1 MWPTRRTVWLLAA
14 GVPVALLPGV
24 ADGRLWPLWLVALLG
39 VVVAAALDAILGLP
53 RRRLRITADAPGE
66 LFIGDRDSAVLHVIG
81 RGWRRPVTLEAVIE
95 TDPILAPVPP
105 QTITLAR
112 APGATHAA
120 TDHAIDVEPRRRG
133 NARLIAVH
141 ARWTGPLGLVERR
154 LVVKLG
160 AAIKVVPNIGS
171 VRAIALRMLG
181 SPEVAAGLKV
191 ERYLGDGT
199 EFESLREY
207 LPGLDHRAIDW
218 KQSARHRKLLTQE
231 FRAERNH
238 QVVIAIDGGQLMAE
252 PLAGIPR
259 LDHAIN
265 ASLLL
270 GWFCLRTGDRVGF
283 ASFDERLR
291 SWAEPMAGAGAFPRL
306 RHLTAD
312 VAYRAVDTN
321 FTLAVAELSTR
332 LRRRS
337 LIVLFTEVLDTI
349 SAELMIENVTR
360 LARRHLVMFVSLR
373 DPGVEARM
381 HAVPA
386 TLTTMT
392 EAVVAGDFDRERS
405 LVFERLRQVGVHCI
419 DTTPDRF
426 SMAVINRYLAVKRRE
441 LF

>member
-1 MWPTRRTVWLLAA
+1 MWPTARTVALLAA
-14 GVPVALLPGV
+14 GVPVALLTAV
-24 ADGRLWPLWLVALLG
+24 VDGRLWPLWLVALFG
-39 VVVAAALDAILGLP
+39 VVAAAGVDALLGLP
-53 RRRLRITADAPGE
+53 RRRMRIVVEAPAE
-66 LFIGDRDSAVLHVIG
+66 LFIGERGTATVRFVG
-81 RGWRRPVTLEAVIE
+81 RGWRRPVTVEAVVE
-95 TDPILAPVPP
+95 ADPLLAPIPFQHV
-105 QTITLAR
+105 TLAVT
-112 APGATHAA
+112 AGHAEVA
-120 TDHAIDVEPRRRG
+120 HAIELEPRRRG
-133 NARLIAVH
+133 APRIAAIH

-154 LVVKLG
+154 LVAPQPTV
-160 AAIKVVPNIGS
+160 IKVVPNIGS

-181 SPEVAAGLKV
+181 NPEFLAGLKV

-238 QVVIAIDGGQLMAE
+238 QVVIALDGGQLMAE

-270 GWFCLRTGDRVGF
+270 GWFCLRTGDRVGW

-291 SWAEPMAGAGAFPRL
+291 TWAEPMGGAGAFPRL
-306 RHLTAD
+306 RHLSAD
-312 VAYRAVDTN
+312 VAYRPVDTN
-321 FTLAVAELSTR
+321 FTLALAELSTR

-349 SAELMIENVTR
+349 TAELMIENVTR

-373 DPGVEARM
+373 DPGIEARM
-381 HAVPA
+381 RAAP
-386 TLTTMT
+386 TTVTAMN
-392 EAVVAGDFDRERS
+392 EAVVAADFDRERA

>member
-1 MWPTRRTVWLLAA
+1 
-14 GVPVALLPGV
+14 
-24 ADGRLWPLWLVALLG
+24 
-39 VVVAAALDAILGLP
+39 
-53 RRRLRITADAPGE
+53 
-66 LFIGDRDSAVLHVIG
+66 VLTFLG
-81 RGWRRPVTLEAVIE
+81 RGWRRAVTLEAVVE
-95 TDPILAPVPP
+95 VDPILAPIPL
-105 QTITLAR
+105 QTVRLAR
-112 APGATHAA
+112 APAAAHAEA
-120 TDHAIDVEPRRRG
+120 SHAIEVKPRRRG
-133 NARLIAVH
+133 AARLVAVH
-141 ARWTGPLGLVERR
+141 VRWTGPLGLVERR
-154 LVVKLG
+154 AILPL
-160 AAIKVVPNIGS
+160 AATIKVVPNIGS

-265 ASLLL
+265 AGLLL

-306 RHLTAD
+306 RHLTAE
-312 VAYRAVDTN
+312 VAYRAVGTN
-321 FTLAVAELSTR
+321 FTLAIAELSTR

-381 HAVPA
+381 QAAPS
-386 TLTTMT
+386 TLTAMT

>member
-1 MWPTRRTVWLLAA
+1 MWLTARTVWLVAA
-14 GVPVALLPGV
+14 GVPVALLPAIV
-24 ADGRLWPLWLVALLG
+24 DGRLWPLWVVALFA
-39 VVVAAALDAILGLP
+39 VVIAAAIDALLGLP
-53 RRRLRITADAPGE
+53 RRRLRIAVDAPGE
-66 LFIGDRDSAVLHVIG
+66 LFIGERDRAIVRFIG
-81 RGWRRPVTLEAVIE
+81 RGWRRPVMIGAVIE
-95 TDPILAPVPP
+95 QDAILAPLPP
-105 QTITLAR
+105 QQVTLVPA
-112 APGATHAA
+112 GGHAEA
-120 TDHAIDVEPRRRG
+120 AHPIDLEPRRRG
-133 NARLIAVH
+133 AARIVAIH

-154 LVVKLG
+154 LAAPITTVV
-160 AAIKVVPNIGS
+160 KVVPNIGS

-265 ASLLL
+265 AGLLL

-291 SWAEPMAGAGAFPRL
+291 SWAEPMGGAGAFPRL

-312 VAYRAVDTN
+312 VGYRAVDTN
-321 FTLAVAELSTR
+321 FTLAIAELSTR

-381 HAVPA
+381 QATPTTLGAVA
-386 TLTTMT
+386 

>member
-1 MWPTRRTVWLLAA
+1 MWPTARTVWLLAA
-14 GVPVALLPGV
+14 GIPVALLTGV
-24 ADGRLWPLWLVALLG
+24 VDGRLWPLWLIALFG
-39 VVVAAALDAILGLP
+39 VVAAAAIDALLGLP
-53 RRRLRITADAPGE
+53 RRRLRIVVEAPAE
-66 LFIGDRDSAVLHVIG
+66 LFIGDHGPATVRFIG
-81 RGWRRPVTLEAVIE
+81 RGWRRPVAIEAVIE
-95 TDPILAPVPP
+95 TDPILAPIPIQHV
-105 QTITLAR
+105 TLAR
-112 APGATHAA
+112 VDGHAEA
-120 TDHAIDVEPRRRG
+120 AHPIDLEPRRRG
-133 NARLIAVH
+133 SPRIIAVH
-141 ARWTGPLGLVERR
+141 ARWTGPFGLIERR
-154 LVVKLG
+154 LIAPAGAVV
-160 AAIKVVPNIGS
+160 KVVPNIGS

-181 SPEVAAGLKV
+181 SPEFLAGLKV

-312 VAYRAVDTN
+312 VDYRAVDTN
-321 FTLAVAELSTR
+321 VTLAVAELSTR

-381 HAVPA
+381 RAVPT
-386 TLTTMT
+386 TLTAMN
-392 EAVVAGDFDRERS
+392 EAVVAADFDRERA

-419 DTTPDRF
+419 DTTPDKF

>member
-1 MWPTRRTVWLLAA
+1 MWLTARTVWLVAA
-14 GVPVALLPGV
+14 GVPVALLPAIV
-24 ADGRLWPLWLVALLG
+24 DGRLWPLWVVALFA
-39 VVVAAALDAILGLP
+39 VVIAAAIDALLGLP
-53 RRRLRITADAPGE
+53 RRRLRIAVDAPGE
-66 LFIGDRDSAVLHVIG
+66 LFIGERDRAIVRFIG
-81 RGWRRPVTLEAVIE
+81 RGWRRPVMIEAVIE
-95 TDPILAPVPP
+95 QDAILAPLPP
-105 QTITLAR
+105 QQVTLVPA
-112 APGATHAA
+112 GGHAEA
-120 TDHAIDVEPRRRG
+120 AHPIDLEPRRRG
-133 NARLIAVH
+133 AARIVAIH

-154 LVVKLG
+154 LAAPITTVV
-160 AAIKVVPNIGS
+160 KVVPNIGS

-265 ASLLL
+265 AGLLL

-291 SWAEPMAGAGAFPRL
+291 SWAEPMGGAGAFPRL

-312 VAYRAVDTN
+312 VGYRAVDTN
-321 FTLAVAELSTR
+321 FTLAIAELSTR

-381 HAVPA
+381 QATPTTLGAVA
-386 TLTTMT
+386 

>member
-1 MWPTRRTVWLLAA
+1 MWPTARTVWLLAA
-14 GVPVALLPGV
+14 GVPVALLTGV
-24 ADGRLWPLWLVALLG
+24 VDGRLWPLWPVALFG
-39 VVVAAALDAILGLP
+39 VLLAAALDVLLGLP
-53 RRRLRITADAPGE
+53 RRRLRVTVDAPGE
-66 LFIGDRDSAVLHVIG
+66 LFIGDTDTAIISFVG
-81 RGWRRPVTLEAVIE
+81 RGWRRPLTLEAVIE
-95 TDPILAPVPP
+95 TDPVLTPIPP
-105 QTITLAR
+105 QTVRLTAR
-112 APGATHAA
+112 GGHAEA
-120 TDHAIDVEPRRRG
+120 AHPVPIEPRRRG
-133 NARLIAVH
+133 AARIVAVH
-141 ARWTGPLGLVERR
+141 CRWTGPLGLVERR
-154 LVVKLG
+154 RVATAGTVV
-160 AAIKVVPNIGS
+160 KVVPNIGS
-171 VRAIALRMLG
+171 VRAIALRLLG
-181 SPEVAAGLKV
+181 SQDLQAGLKV

-265 ASLLL
+265 AGLVL

-283 ASFDERLR
+283 ASFDEKLR
-291 SWAEPMAGAGAFPRL
+291 SWAEPMSGGGAFPRL
-306 RHLTAD
+306 RHLSAE

-349 SAELMIENVTR
+349 TAELMIENVTR

-373 DPGVEARM
+373 DPGVEARVQ
-381 HAVPA
+381 AVPS
-386 TLTTMT
+386 TLTAMT
-392 EAVVAGDFDRERS
+392 EAVVAGDFERERS